1 MGFPF
6 HCHQNVR
13 SHLRGD
19 IYRKIQLPGSVLVGP
34 VRAVIGRFPQ
44 TSSTLL
50 GVLTRVLLPILL
62 TLLALMA
69 PFQNSRAQTVDTS
82 KAAPQN
88 LKQLS
93 LEQLGN
99 LEVTTVSKVPA
110 EIQRTA
116 AAIYVLTQED
126 IRRSGATS
134 IPEAL
139 RLVPGV
145 EVAQIDSSSWAV
157 GIRGFGNAFSKSVL
171 VLIDGRSV
179 YTPLFA
185 GVNWKLQNVMLEDV
199 ERIEVIRGPGGTIW
213 GTNAVNG
220 VINIITKNSKD
231 TRGTLISLGGG
242 NVDQGTG
249 EFRQGG
255 SLGRNANYRVYG
267 MAFGRGPELHTDHDN
282 FDDWQLGQGGFRVDW
297 DNQGRDT
304 FTLQGDIYKGGVGAR
319 QNLAYYSP
327 PASINVDG
335 IQDVSGGN
343 ILGRWRRKLSEKSDF
358 QLQAYYDRTYRF
370 GSQLGENRNTFDI
383 DFLHQFKALPRQD
396 IIWGLGARWSPS
408 DFTQTIAT
416 VDFLPHHKS
425 DNIYSVFVQD
435 EIAIVQNKLSATIGS
450 KFEHNI
456 YTGWEIQP
464 SARLL
469 WTPNAH
475 QTVWAA
481 VTRAVRSPSRLD
493 EDLQLT
499 GLITTTPLPIFI
511 RVAGNPQ
518 FMSETLLGYE
528 VGYRTLVTSKFF
540 VDVSLFHNNY
550 NNLTSFGSAKI
561 SFENSPP
568 PLRVILTV
576 PWANGIKG
584 STDGFEIAPNWKVAS
599 WLVLNASY
607 SYLNMDLSNKPGNT
621 DTGTV
626 TSDQGSSPRHEFV
639 IRTQFNLPKRFE
651 FDPAFR
657 YVSALPA
664 QLVESYSTMDVHL
677 SWRFTEQMELSVV
690 GKNLFQPQH
699 AEFAG
704 DPGGLIGIKRSVYAK
719 IIWTSGGK

>member
-1 MGFPF
+1 MDSCSCPVADVERSTSGSGTNANARSAVSAPAQAAALVVLIMIFAV
-6 HCHQNVR
+6 QN
-13 SHLRGD
+13 
-19 IYRKIQLPGSVLVGP
+19 Y
-34 VRAVIGRFPQ
+34 AN
-44 TSSTLL
+44 SSTNEQE
-50 GVLTRVLLPILL
+50 TN
-62 TLLALMA
+62 A
-69 PFQNSRAQTVDTS
+69 P
-82 KAAPQN
+82 

-99 LEVTTVSKVPA
+99 LEVTTVSKEPA

-126 IRRSGATS
+126 IRRSGATG

-157 GIRGFGNAFSKSVL
+157 GIRGFGTAFSKSVL

-231 TRGTLISLGGG
+231 TRGTLVSVGGG

-267 MAFGRGPELHTDHDN
+267 MAFGRGPEFHADHDN

-327 PASINVDG
+327 PASINADG

-370 GSQLGENRNTFDI
+370 GSQLGETRNTFDI

-396 IIWGLGARWSPS
+396 IIWGLGARW
-408 DFTQTIAT
+408 
-416 VDFLPHHKS
+416 K
-425 DNIYSVFVQD
+425 
-435 EIAIVQNKLSATIGS
+435 IG
-450 KFEHNI
+450 
-456 YTGWEIQP
+456 
-464 SARLL
+464 
-469 WTPNAH
+469 
-475 QTVWAA
+475 
-481 VTRAVRSPSRLD
+481 
-493 EDLQLT
+493 
-499 GLITTTPLPIFI
+499 
-511 RVAGNPQ
+511 
-518 FMSETLLGYE
+518 
-528 VGYRTLVTSKFF
+528 
-540 VDVSLFHNNY
+540 
-550 NNLTSFGSAKI
+550 
-561 SFENSPP
+561 
-568 PLRVILTV
+568 
-576 PWANGIKG
+576 
-584 STDGFEIAPNWKVAS
+584 
-599 WLVLNASY
+599 
-607 SYLNMDLSNKPGNT
+607 
-621 DTGTV
+621 
-626 TSDQGSSPRHEFV
+626 
-639 IRTQFNLPKRFE
+639 
-651 FDPAFR
+651 
-657 YVSALPA
+657 
-664 QLVESYSTMDVHL
+664 
-677 SWRFTEQMELSVV
+677 
-690 GKNLFQPQH
+690 
-699 AEFAG
+699 
-704 DPGGLIGIKRSVYAK
+704 
-719 IIWTSGGK
+719 